1 MWVPWNKTDRKRL
14 FFTRS
19 GLTLPYTCGV
29 SVAILQMRAMRW
41 TCGLGS
47 ALALLAL
54 AGCSPK
60 IDYVGETY
68 PPTTHVALFFKAADV
83 ARPYKVMGKAIV
95 TASEGSEASK
105 MQETLLTEARARG
118 ADAVLVERFGTVKTG
133 ESSHWD
139 SSARTEGRTKTKEKR
154 GREKGRYEGTTSTH
168 GSESTSYRQE
178 KRIDATFLKYIQ
190 SSRP

>member
-1 MWVPWNKTDRKRL
+1 M
-14 FFTRS
+14 RS
-19 GLTLPYTCGV
+19 
-29 SVAILQMRAMRW
+29 MRW
-41 TCGLGS
+41 TFGLGS
-47 ALALLAL
+47 AVLAL
-54 AGCSPK
+54 ALVGCSPN

-83 ARPYKVMGKAIV
+83 TRPYKVMGKAIV
-95 TASEGSEASK
+95 RASGGSEGSK

-133 ESSHWD
+133 ESSRWD
-139 SSARTEGRTKTKEKR
+139 SSARTEGKTKTKEKH

-190 SSRP
+190 QPK